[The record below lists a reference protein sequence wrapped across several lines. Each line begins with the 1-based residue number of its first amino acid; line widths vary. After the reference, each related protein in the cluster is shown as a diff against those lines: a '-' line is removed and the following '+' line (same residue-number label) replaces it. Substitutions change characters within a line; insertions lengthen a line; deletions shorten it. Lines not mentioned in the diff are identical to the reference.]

1 MTVFVFH
8 QDQQGYHYE
17 LQSVL
22 PSCNLKNCHQNC
34 RVANTVSS
42 LPGFILKAYLFSV
55 GDLGT
60 DNLTLI
66 RKDAATSMASS
77 DLTLEVSWRPQFTIY
92 NRSQVTNYQKELDH
106 TRRILTENDVIQI
119 VVFLFDEKKSLKKK
133 KEMWYVCC
141 STRKNIFLLYTIS
154 DGLHFCTPDLRSIVN
169 LSLRRGQSEN
179 FKRGDMFWN
188 SVHECFK
195 IYF

>member
-77 DLTLEVSWRPQFTIY
+77 DLTLEVS
-92 NRSQVTNYQKELDH
+92 
-106 TRRILTENDVIQI
+106 
-119 VVFLFDEKKSLKKK
+119 
-133 KEMWYVCC
+133 
-141 STRKNIFLLYTIS
+141 
-154 DGLHFCTPDLRSIVN
+154 
-169 LSLRRGQSEN
+169 
-179 FKRGDMFWN
+179 
-188 SVHECFK
+188 
-195 IYF
+195 